1 MCGVLAYTILG
12 FAAAIITS
20 QIMAIVHGTPVQ
32 AALEER
38 CTQSWYR
45 PESFLGYHPL
55 NHRTWFAMVNY
66 PAMPL
71 EALSRQR
78 TLRLIVG
85 LQLGVVVAAMIGM
98 LAATWWPSA
107 SRSG

>member
-1 MCGVLAYTILG
+1 MGGVLAYTVLG

-32 AALEER
+32 AALEDR
-38 CTQSWYR
+38 CQQSWYR
-45 PESFLGYHPL
+45 VESFLGYHPL
-55 NHRTWFAMVNY
+55 NHRVWFTMANH

-71 EALSRQR
+71 EALSKQR

-85 LQLGVVVAAMIGM
+85 LQVAVLVATLVRM
-98 LAATWWPSA
+98 LATAWWPIT
-107 SRSG
+107 